1 MGQEDVKPL
10 VLLYNSCI
18 VHSSVIKASYYGVPD
33 LVLDYSLKLI
43 L

>member
-1 MGQEDVKPL
+1 MGQEDIEPL
-10 VLLYNSCI
+10 VLLHDSRI
-18 VHSSVIKASYYGVPD
+18 VYSSVIKVSHCGVPD